1 MLPCETEPPEIWFP
15 KASKDVRR
23 QLRADWGEWAD
34 GGAYLGE
41 IPHTVRVVEAKGKR
55 VPVNVHA
62 PTCTAAVAY
71 REVAQRIAARRQAA

>member
-1 MLPCETEPPEIWFP
+1 MTYPIRSFDGNP

-23 QLRADWGEWAD
+23 QLRADWGEWSD

-62 PTCTAAVAY
+62 PTSTAAVAY
-71 REVAQRIAARRQAA
+71 REVAERIAARRHAA